1 MSNIGMQVKKALKA
15 MLNDGEF
22 FRIAKAQPEKYNY
35 YVKDFADSLVEAET
49 HVSNN
54 LGKGIEGLSMALLL
68 GVIGE
73 NEPVLAS
80 AISYMLIS
88 ANDDDSYEDVK
99 DIIAEAMSFACE
111 PEAPYSK
118 NSEHVKQYAE
128 RIRKAVEE

>member
-49 HVSNN
+49 HVNN
-54 LGKGIEGLSMALLL
+54 NVGKGIEGLSMALLL

-88 ANDDDSYEDVK
+88 ANDEDSYENVK
-99 DIIAEAMSFACE
+99 AIIAEAMSFACE

-118 NSEHVKQYAE
+118 NSKHVQEYAE
-128 RIRKAVEE
+128 RIKKAIEQ